1 MNKPV
6 ALVTGATRGLGFAL
20 AKALH
25 AEGYTVYGTSR
36 NPEEHK
42 DLSFMHLLH
51 LDLGDIKSIDE
62 LHEQLPEVDL
72 LINSAGYSQIGTVE
86 EASLES
92 IKELFDVNF
101 FNQIY
106 LTQKYIPGMRE
117 RRKGKIINITSMAGS
132 APVPYSTI
140 YASVKSAFDAFSKGL
155 RNELSQF
162 GITVVAVAPFQMN
175 TTIPQTR
182 HYSEESPYKNALLKA
197 KAARDRFLANAED
210 PDYIAQQ
217 VVKILKQSN
226 PRPHIAVGKG
236 AWRKEWLIKF
246 LSNKNVEKKVKR
258 RFDLD
263 Y

>member
-1 MNKPV
+1 MKKPV
-6 ALVTGATRGLGFAL
+6 ALVTGATRGLGLAL
-20 AKALH
+20 SKALN
-25 AEGYTVYGTSR
+25 EDGYDVYGTSR
-36 NPEEHK
+36 SPEKYDEFN
-42 DLSFMHLLH
+42 FMKLLR
-51 LDLGDIKSIDE
+51 LDLDDTKTIDE
-62 LHEQLPEVDL
+62 LFNRLSHVDL

-92 IKELFDVNF
+92 IKELFDVNLF
-101 FNQIY
+101 HQIY

-117 RRKGKIINITSMAGS
+117 RKKGTIINITSMAGS

-140 YASVKSAFDAFSKGL
+140 YAAVKSAFDAFSKGL

-162 GITVVAVAPFQMN
+162 GIRVVAVAPFQMN

-182 HYSEESPYKNALLKA
+182 LYEENSPYLEALTKA
-197 KAARDRFLANAED
+197 KAARDRALANAED
-210 PDYIAQQ
+210 PDYIAKQ
-217 VVKILKQSN
+217 VIGILHTKN

-236 AWRKEWLIKF
+236 AWRKEWLIKY
-246 LSNKNVEKKVKR
+246 LPNKNVERKVKR